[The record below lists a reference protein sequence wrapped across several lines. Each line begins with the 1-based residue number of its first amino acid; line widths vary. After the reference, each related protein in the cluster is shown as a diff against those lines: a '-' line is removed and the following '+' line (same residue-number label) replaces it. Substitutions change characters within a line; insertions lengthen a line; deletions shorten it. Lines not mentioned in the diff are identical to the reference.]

1 VQTIQV
7 AAAEWS
13 PVGPENRAVQRELQ
27 YVTLIVRCSHI
38 AFVRGLNES
47 GRFVDVVDFLMG
59 HARSLYLEVVSGNT

>member
-1 VQTIQV
+1 MVRTAVQTIQV

-27 YVTLIVRCSHI
+27 
-38 AFVRGLNES
+38 ES